1 MITKEIGDS
10 KVEAACYRN
19 LGHVFQS
26 VGEYDKA
33 REHLEKSLL
42 ITKEIG
48 DREGEAVSYGK
59 LGAVYAVG
67 EYDKARE
74 HDRD

>member
-1 MITKEIGDS
+1 MDRNG
-10 KVEAACYRN
+10 EATCYNN
-19 LGHVFQS
+19 LGVVFQS

-59 LGAVYAVG
+59 LGAVYAVN

-74 HDRD
+74 HEGD